1 MELLSQAFA
10 VCVSGCVLALV
21 IKKSNPELS
30 LALSVIA
37 AAVVTA
43 LGASLLEDVLELAEL
58 ARSTSGLSSAIVTPV
73 IKCIGLGFIT
83 RLGSDMCKDAGQSA
97 AASALELVGC
107 AAALSTALPL
117 FRTLLAMI
125 ERIS

>member
-1 MELLSQAFA
+1 MELLSRAFA
-10 VCVSGCVLALV
+10 VCAAGCVLALV

-30 LALSVIA
+30 LALSVLA
-37 AAVVTA
+37 ASLVTA
-43 LGASLLEDVLELAEL
+43 MGASLLQDVLELAEL

-73 IKCIGLGFIT
+73 VKCIGLGCIT
-83 RLGSDMCKDAGQSA
+83 RLGSDMCKDSGQSA

-117 FRTLLAMI
+117 FRALLAMI
-125 ERIS
+125 ERIA